1 MSVEILDLAALALTA
16 VFFAL
21 LYYLHKK
28 KHVDFGVRTILAV
41 GLGLIVGLV
50 FKGHHTYVAAV
61 GTIYA
66 HVVSA
71 VVIPLLIFSIISS
84 ITNLG
89 NSVRLKNIGL
99 KTVFFLVLNTF
110 FASLITLIAG
120 VVTNVGHGV
129 QYELATDYTAK
140 EVPTFVDTVISL
152 FPQNLAS
159 HWANGEVVP
168 IVVFCILVAIS
179 YNKIAAKKPEEVAPF
194 KKFIDAGDVVMGRVV
209 SYVISFTPYA
219 VLSLIARA
227 VSRSSPADLVPL
239 LSVLVL
245 AYVLCAIQAFVVE
258 GALIKTVGKLD
269 PVQFF
274 KGVWPAGTVAFTSQ
288 SSVGTIPVTVNQLT
302 KKLGVNEDIAAFG
315 ASLGANLGMPGC
327 AGVWPTLLAVF
338 TIHLLGI
345 DYTPVQYAFLVV
357 LAVVVSIGT
366 VGVPGTATITATAL
380 FAAAG
385 LPVEAIIL
393 LSPISSIADMA
404 RTATNVVG
412 AAAATTLVAATEGQL
427 DKAVYN
433 GEVEVPAAEAV

>member
-129 QYELATDYTAK
+129 KYELATDYTAK

-227 VSRSSPADLVPL
+227 VSRSSPTDLVPL

-258 GALIKTVGKLD
+258 GALIKIVGKLD
-269 PVQFF
+269 PVRFF
-274 KGVWPAGTVAFTSQ
+274 K
-288 SSVGTIPVTVNQLT
+288 
-302 KKLGVNEDIAAFG
+302 
-315 ASLGANLGMPGC
+315 
-327 AGVWPTLLAVF
+327 GVWPTLLAVF

>member
-99 KTVFFLVLNTF
+99 KTVFC
-110 FASLITLIAG
+110 LITLIAG

-129 QYELATDYTAK
+129 KYELATDYTAK

-258 GALIKTVGKLD
+258 GALIKIVGKLD

-412 AAAATTLVAATEGQL
+412 AAVATTLVAATEGQL

-433 GEVEVPAAEAV
+433 GKVEVPAAEAV